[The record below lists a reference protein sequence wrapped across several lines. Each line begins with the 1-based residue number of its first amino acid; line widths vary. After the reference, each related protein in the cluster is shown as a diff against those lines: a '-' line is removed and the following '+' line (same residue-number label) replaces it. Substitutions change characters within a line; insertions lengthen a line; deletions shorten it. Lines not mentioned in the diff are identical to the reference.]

1 MRCQVP
7 YQWPG
12 RLSSQKLSHR
22 PQAVKM
28 CTVTRKGSSF
38 TLLNFFYFLAL
49 KLHSNVER
57 KSETGKWSSA
67 SLDLTPNIF
76 QLNLI
81 WLRQHFK
88 IRSHLWQAGFL
99 STINYHKQFNNAKFT
114 LMALSSTYVRKKMF
128 HSLLW
133 WLTGS
138 GHSWWVQC
146 WRQMQNRAGSPWPAT
161 AYTDLGP
168 VSICLWGCKG
178 CRLGCRK
185 HLQEQVLERDQ
196 KLSYIK

>member
-1 MRCQVP
+1 MRCHLP

-12 RLSSQKLSHR
+12 SLSSQKLSPR
-22 PQAVKM
+22 PQAVKICM
-28 CTVTRKGSSF
+28 VTRKGSSF
-38 TLLNFFYFLAL
+38 TFLNYFLAL

-81 WLRQHFK
+81 WDSISKSVHTYGRLRFWAQSA
-88 IRSHLWQAGFL
+88 IINNSTMLNLLWWLWAARS
-99 STINYHKQFNNAKFT
+99 
-114 LMALSSTYVRKKMF
+114 RKKVF

-146 WRQMQNRAGSPWPAT
+146 WRQMQNKAGSPWPAT

-168 VSICLWGCKG
+168 ASICLWGCKG

-185 HLQEQVLERDQ
+185 HLQKQVLERDQ